1 MSILSICVLAIA
13 SLVAILIL
21 KDTGS
26 VFATILRLLV
36 IILLVTGIIPEIK
49 ELLSVLDN
57 FAFLDNVPQKAI
69 TIMMKSFSVLA
80 MGAVSAD
87 ICRDNGENGIAGVV
101 EMCTKLIA
109 LTLSLPVVTAVIS
122 VASSFFYR

>member
-26 VFATILRLLV
+26 VFATIIRLLV
-36 IILLVTGIIPEIK
+36 IVLLVTGIVPEIK
-49 ELLSVLDN
+49 ELLSALDS

-80 MGAVSAD
+80 LGAVSAD
-87 ICRDNGENGIAGVV
+87 ICRDNGESGIAGVV

-109 LTLSLPVVTAVIS
+109 LTLSLPIVTAVIS

>member
-26 VFATILRLLV
+26 VFATIIRLLV
-36 IILLVTGIIPEIK
+36 IVLLVTGIVPEIK
-49 ELLSVLDN
+49 ELLSALDS

-80 MGAVSAD
+80 IGAVSAD
-87 ICRDNGENGIAGVV
+87 ICRDNGESGIAGVV

-109 LTLSLPVVTAVIS
+109 LTLSLPIVTAVIS

>member
-26 VFATILRLLV
+26 VFATIIRLLV
-36 IILLVTGIIPEIK
+36 IVLLVTGIVPEIK
-49 ELLSVLDN
+49 ELLSALDS

-80 MGAVSAD
+80 IGAVSAD
-87 ICRDNGENGIAGVV
+87 ICRDNGESGIAGVV

-109 LTLSLPVVTAVIS
+109 LTLSLPIVTAVIS
-122 VASSFFYR
+122 VASSFFYM

>member
-1 MSILSICVLAIA
+1 MSILSICLLAIA

-26 VFATILRLLV
+26 VFATIIRLLV
-36 IILLVTGIIPEIK
+36 IILLVTGIVPEIK
-49 ELLSVLDN
+49 ELLSALDS

-80 MGAVSAD
+80 IGAVCSD
-87 ICRDNGENGIAGVV
+87 ICRDNGESGIAGVV

-109 LTLSLPVVTAVIS
+109 LTISLPVVTAVIS

>member
-1 MSILSICVLAIA
+1 MSILSICILAIA

-26 VFATILRLLV
+26 VFATIIRLLV
-36 IILLVTGIIPEIK
+36 IILLVTGIVPEIK
-49 ELLSVLDN
+49 ELLSALDS

-80 MGAVSAD
+80 IGAVSAD
-87 ICRDNGENGIAGVV
+87 ICRDNGESGIAGVV

-109 LTLSLPVVTAVIS
+109 LTLSLPIVTAVIS